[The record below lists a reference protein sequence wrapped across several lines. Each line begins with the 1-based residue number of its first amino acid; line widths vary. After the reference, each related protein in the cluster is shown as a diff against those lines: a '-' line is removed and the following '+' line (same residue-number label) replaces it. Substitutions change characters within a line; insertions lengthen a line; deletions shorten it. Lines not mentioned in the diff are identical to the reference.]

1 MKKFL
6 AILAVA
12 GVMTACNNGTDET
25 PVADS
30 ISQDSIN
37 AATPVM
43 IDSTATGDS
52 ATTGTDTTTSK

>member
-37 AATPVM
+37 AATTPV
-43 IDSTATGDS
+43 IVDSPATTTDSTVTVDS
-52 ATTGTDTTTSK
+52 TKK

>member
-37 AATPVM
+37 AATTPV
-43 IDSTATGDS
+43 IVDSPATTTDSTVVVDS
-52 ATTGTDTTTSK
+52 TKK

>member
-12 GVMTACNNGTDET
+12 GVMTACNNGNDET

-37 AATPVM
+37 ALTPVVVDSSA
-43 IDSTATGDS
+43 INTTDSTVIVDS
-52 ATTGTDTTTSK
+52 TKK